1 MTNFLIINIILI
13 VDVMIYS
20 VNNYIDFDMN
30 KRLFQ
35 NGNYISYTK
44 EIILVK
50 RLAKQ
55 ITSIKNNSIF
65 IVTKFLIKFN
75 IKSYPYS

>member
-30 KRLFQ
+30 NRLFQ
-35 NGNYISYTK
+35 NYISYSK

-50 RLAKQ
+50 KKRPKQ

-65 IVTKFLIKFN
+65 IVTKFLL
-75 IKSYPYS
+75 